1 MTDPSGD
8 RLTFLRYQREA
19 RKTADQGMI
28 HTMPWLAHDG
38 LKLAGEAGECTELI
52 GKWLRG
58 DFDQA
63 TLRHRIRAEL
73 GDVLWY
79 LAQVATE
86 LGLDLDD
93 IAEANLVKLYDR
105 LDRDKLHGDGDS
117 R

>member
-79 LAQVATE
+79 LSDLCSEFDFTLEEVAE
-86 LGLDLDD
+86 LNLKK
-93 IAEANLVKLYDR
+93 IADR
-105 LDRDKLHGDGDS
+105 QSRGVIKGDGDN